1 MNANRAALLTLVI
14 AIVGIPWFGG
24 PAAES
29 VVSLIG
35 IYVIVTVGLNLLVG
49 FAGKISFGHTAFM
62 TLGAY
67 ASGILTT
74 AYGWPPL
81 MALIAGTIGTGAIAW
96 LIGMQVLRLRGHYL
110 AMVTLALGIVVHS
123 VSTRWTEVTGGLMG
137 VVGLPDFSI
146 AGYVFDT
153 KLRMYFLIWFVAITL
168 FLLSFR
174 IIHSRFGRSVR
185 ALGADEAAASA
196 LGVPIV
202 RRRTQIFVLSAMYA
216 SIAGSLYAH
225 YLNYANATFFDFTM
239 TVHLIAILVVGGIGM
254 LWGPILG
261 SIVLVG
267 VSQNLGSYGEY
278 SLLIFGLLYGGALL
292 IMPKGIAGELSR
304 FFEQRLPTKSSE
316 RITDPQIRTKTQ
328 VYRKENA

>member
-1 MNANRAALLTLVI
+1 MNANRVAILALIVVI
-14 AIVGIPWFGG
+14 AGVPLFGNA
-24 PAAES
+24 AAES
-29 VVSLIG
+29 ILSLIG

-74 AYGWPPL
+74 TYSWPPL
-81 MALIAGTIGTGAIAW
+81 AALVAGTIGTGAIAW
-96 LIGMQVLRLRGHYL
+96 VIGMQVLRLRGHYL
-110 AMVTLALGIVVHS
+110 AMVTLALGIVVFS
-123 VSTRWTEVTGGLMG
+123 VSTRWTEVTGGLTG
-137 VVGLPDFSI
+137 IVGLPNFSI
-146 AGYVFDT
+146 AGYPFDT
-153 KLRMYFLIWFVAITL
+153 KLQMYYLIWFVAIVL

-174 IIHSRFGRSVR
+174 IVYSRFGRSVR
-185 ALGADEAAASA
+185 ALGADEVAASA
-196 LGVPIV
+196 VGVPVV
-202 RRRTQIFVLSAMYA
+202 RRRNQIFVLSAMYA

-267 VSQNLGSYGEY
+267 VSQNLGSYGDY
-278 SLLIFGLLYGGALL
+278 SLLIFGLLYGAALL
-292 IMPKGIAGELSR
+292 IMPRGIAGELSR
-304 FFEQRLPTKSSE
+304 FFGQLSSVKLGQDVADRPQTHTK
-316 RITDPQIRTKTQ
+316 P
-328 VYRKENA
+328 

>member
-1 MNANRAALLTLVI
+1 MNANRVAILALIVVI
-14 AIVGIPWFGG
+14 GG
-24 PAAES
+24 VPLLGNAAAES
-29 VVSLIG
+29 ILSLIG

-74 AYGWPPL
+74 TYGWPPL
-81 MALIAGTIGTGAIAW
+81 AALIAGTIGTGAIAW
-96 LIGMQVLRLRGHYL
+96 VIGMQVLRLRGHYL
-110 AMVTLALGIVVHS
+110 AMVTLALGIVVFS
-123 VSTRWTEVTGGLMG
+123 VSTRWTEVTGGLTG
-137 VVGLPDFSI
+137 IVGLPNFSI
-146 AGYVFDT
+146 AGYSFDT
-153 KLRMYFLIWFVAITL
+153 KLQMYYLIWFVAIVL

-174 IIHSRFGRSVR
+174 IVYSRFGRSVR
-185 ALGADEAAASA
+185 ALGADEVAASA
-196 LGVPIV
+196 VGVPVV
-202 RRRTQIFVLSAMYA
+202 RRRNQIFVLSAMYA

-267 VSQNLGSYGEY
+267 VSQNLGSYGDY
-278 SLLIFGLLYGGALL
+278 SLLIFGLLYGAALL
-292 IMPKGIAGELSR
+292 IMPRGIAGELSR
-304 FFEQRLPTKSSE
+304 FFGQLSPAKLGRDAAD
-316 RITDPQIRTKTQ
+316 RPQPHP
-328 VYRKENA
+328 NP